1 MPNMLTHAAHSTTNC
16 TKRTKPLTT
25 IHRMKKY
32 FAYLLTLLLCLASCD
47 DNTGS
52 LGGSVIP
59 DHDVISIDTAT
70 YWATT
75 QSMAVDSVLGKTSKV
90 YLGRFTDPQTNSV
103 FEADF
108 IAQFNCE
115 EEGSIPAFPDNILG
129 DSAVKVELRLF
140 FTSYFGDPENT
151 MTAEVYE
158 LTETLKEGERYYTNL
173 DPTKFYNSEDKP
185 LATKIYT
192 ATDYTLEDSKLNDS
206 EHTAN
211 VNIPLPYEIG
221 TRMIQQY
228 RMNKDW
234 FANASN
240 FIENVCKGY
249 YVKIAGGDGT
259 ILYIDQAILNIGYLH
274 EHADSVRYTQFA
286 GTEEVL
292 QANRFST
299 EKETLKPLIDDN
311 TCTYLKTPAGIFTE
325 VTLPVDEI
333 MANNDS
339 INAAKIIFNCYN
351 DSYDT
356 DYKFGTPQTLL
367 MIHKDEMH
375 TFFEKN
381 KLTDNISSF
390 YTTYN
395 GTYNRYEYSNI
406 ARLIAYCESKRDES
420 PENWNKV
427 VLIPVTTITD
437 SNSSIVNFR
446 HDFSLNSVRLVGGKD
461 QIKIRVITSSFN

>member
-1 MPNMLTHAAHSTTNC
+1 
-16 TKRTKPLTT
+16 
-25 IHRMKKY
+25 MKKY
-32 FAYLLTLLLCLASCD
+32 FAYLLTLLLCLTSCD
-47 DNTGS
+47 DNTGA
-52 LGGSVIP
+52 LGSSVIP
-59 DHDVISIDTAT
+59 DHDVISVDTAT

-75 QSMAVDSVLGKTSKV
+75 RSIAVDSVLGKTSKV
-90 YLGRFTDPQTNSV
+90 YLGRFTDPQTKSV

-115 EEGSIPAFPDNILG
+115 EGGYVFPDIIPG
-129 DSAVKVELRLF
+129 DSAVEAELCLF
-140 FTSYFGDPENT
+140 FTTYFGDPENT

-158 LTETLKEGERYYTNL
+158 LTETLKEGERYYTDL
-173 DPTKFYNSEDKP
+173 DPTQFYNTEDKP
-185 LATKIYT
+185 LATKVYT
-192 ATDYTLEDSKLNDS
+192 AADYTLEDSELNDP
-206 EHTAN
+206 EHYAK
-211 VNIPLPYEIG
+211 VNIPLPREIG

-228 RMNKDW
+228 RENKDW

-259 ILYIDQAILNIGYLH
+259 VLYIDQAALNVH
-274 EHADSVRYTQFA
+274 FQDSKSDSIFVTQFA

-292 QANRFST
+292 QANCFNT
-299 EKETLKPLIDDN
+299 KKETLLPLIEN
-311 TCTYLKTPAGIFTE
+311 QSWTYLKTPAGIFTE
-325 VTLPVDEI
+325 VELPIDSIV
-333 MANNDS
+333 ASNDS
-339 INAAKIIFNCYN
+339 INSAKIIFDCYN

-367 MIHKDEMH
+367 MVHKDDMH

-390 YTTYN
+390 YTVYN
-395 GTYNRYEYSNI
+395 SNYNRYEYSNI
-406 ARLIAYCESKRDES
+406 ARLITYCDSKRDES

-437 SNSSIVNFR
+437 SNNSIVNFR

-461 QIKIRVITSSFN
+461 KIKIRVITSQFN

>member
-1 MPNMLTHAAHSTTNC
+1 
-16 TKRTKPLTT
+16 
-25 IHRMKKY
+25 MKKS

-47 DNTGS
+47 DNTGT

-59 DHDVISIDTAT
+59 DHDVISVDTAT

-75 QSMAVDSVLGKTSKV
+75 QSIAVDSVLGKTSKV
-90 YLGRFTDPQTNSV
+90 YLGRFTDPQTEAV

-115 EEGSIPAFPDNILG
+115 EGGNVFPEVIPG

-158 LTETLKEGERYYTNL
+158 LTETLQEGERYYTNL
-173 DPTKFYNSEDKP
+173 DPNQFYNTEDKP
-185 LATKIYT
+185 LATKVYT
-192 ATDYTLEDSKLNDS
+192 ATDYTLEDSELNDS
-206 EHTAN
+206 EHYAN
-211 VNIPLPYEIG
+211 VNIPLPREIG

-228 RMNKDW
+228 RENKDL

-240 FIENVCKGY
+240 FIENICKGY

-259 ILYIDQAILNIGYLH
+259 VLYIDQAALNIH
-274 EHADSVRYTQFA
+274 FRDAKSDSIFVTQFA

-292 QANRFST
+292 QANRFYT
-299 EKETLKPLIDDN
+299 EKETLLPLIEDQS
-311 TCTYLKTPAGIFTE
+311 CTYLKTPAGIFTE
-325 VTLPVDEI
+325 VELPIDDIV
-333 MANNDS
+333 ASNDS
-339 INAAKIIFNCYN
+339 INSAKITFNCYN
-351 DSYDT
+351 DTYDT

-367 MIHKDEMH
+367 MVHKDDMH

-390 YTTYN
+390 YTVYN
-395 GTYNRYEYSNI
+395 SNYNCYEYSNI
-406 ARLIAYCESKRDES
+406 ARLITYCNSKRNES
-420 PENWNKV
+420 ADWNKV

-461 QIKIRVITSSFN
+461 QIKIRVITSQFN